1 MDTIVVASQKGGSGK
16 TTAARNLAV
25 AFGAGT
31 ALIDTDPQGTLTSWW
46 DRRKAHA
53 PILVR
58 VENGMQATLDVL
70 RESGVK
76 VVIIDTPPSAHAFVG
91 DVIALAD
98 LVLVPVRPTPDD
110 LDAVGPTLDM
120 IEGAGKNFCFV
131 LSQAKPNTRLVG
143 RTLPALA
150 SHGKVSPV
158 VIHHREDYPT
168 AALDGRAVTEMGSR
182 AAAAEVRELL
192 DYVRLQLRG
201 RRRK

>member
-25 AFGAGT
+25 AFGPRT

-46 DRRKAHA
+46 DRRKADT

-58 VENGMQATLDVL
+58 DENGMQATLDVL
-70 RESGVK
+70 RESGVQ

-120 IEGAGKNFCFV
+120 IENAGRNFCFV

>member
-1 MDTIVVASQKGGSGK
+1 MIKGFKEFILRG
-16 TTAARNLAV
+16 NVIDLAV
-25 AFGAGT
+25 A
-31 ALIDTDPQGTLTSWW
+31 
-46 DRRKAHA
+46 
-53 PILVR
+53 
-58 VENGMQATLDVL
+58 
-70 RESGVK
+70 
-76 VVIIDTPPSAHAFVG
+76 VVIGAAFTVIVNAIVAG
-91 DVIALAD
+91 LINPLIALLFQAD
-98 LVLVPVRPTPDD
+98 S

-168 AALDGRAVTEMGSR
+168 AALDGRAVTELGSR

-201 RRRK
+201 RGRK